1 MVNVLYFEYVIVKY
15 TRVGRLLWV
24 VFLNLDIGDCLGDY
38 FSSDFRSKLLFLRKV
53 AYGRL
58 REDVFGSTERILN
71 LSFDDFKKFYIYL
84 GSFYFRGVRYKL
96 TPRNFLRILEEFD
109 VLQLRGAF
117 ERGELRTEGNFSW
130 FNMQRQVG
138 SLKRDW
144 ERVKRAISFLLFGN
158 TETRIDE
165 ISVDGVVGRFFK
177 VLEGDFRCEGF
188 ARGLVTPF
196 LLICDAK
203 DRFGVWNNV
212 SDEALFRLGLKG
224 RSTWGRST
232 SGYVETNMLLNQLRD
247 KYGFEDLADVD
258 LFCWYYVKRSSGKDP
273 FQI

>member
-1 MVNVLYFEYVIVKY
+1 
-15 TRVGRLLWV
+15 
-24 VFLNLDIGDCLGDY
+24 
-38 FSSDFRSKLLFLRKV
+38 
-53 AYGRL
+53 
-58 REDVFGSTERILN
+58 
-71 LSFDDFKKFYIYL
+71 
-84 GSFYFRGVRYKL
+84 
-96 TPRNFLRILEEFD
+96 
-109 VLQLRGAF
+109 
-117 ERGELRTEGNFSW
+117 
-130 FNMQRQVG
+130 
-138 SLKRDW
+138 LKRDW

-165 ISVDGVVGRFFK
+165 ISVDGVVGRLFK

-188 ARGLVTPF
+188 ARGLVTPL
-196 LLICDAK
+196 LLICDTK
-203 DRFGVWNNV
+203 DRLGVWNNV
-212 SDEALFRLGLKG
+212 SDEALFRLGLKS